1 MIKTIQRQ
9 AIVALLLACT
19 GCASIIEA
27 TTDEPIQL
35 DKGKRTLGATVDDQQ
50 LEIIAKVNLKKA
62 SEELK
67 NAHITVVAFN
77 GIILLT
83 GQVPRN
89 DLRLEAGE
97 TVKKIHKVRQVFN
110 EIQVQGKTS
119 LLSRTND
126 AWLTTKVKSNLL
138 ANRDIDSGRIKIVT
152 EDGIVYMLGLLS
164 RVEADRAA
172 QAISRIGGVQKVVKA
187 VEYID

>member
-1 MIKTIQRQ
+1 MKTALHCTLI
-9 AIVALLLACT
+9 ALLLISS
-19 GCASIIEA
+19 GCATVIDA
-27 TTDEPIQL
+27 TTDEPVNL
-35 DKGKRTLGATVDDQQ
+35 NKGKRTIGAMVDDQQ
-50 LEIIAKVNLKKA
+50 LETIATVNLKKA
-62 SEELK
+62 GDDIKHS
-67 NAHITVVAFN
+67 NINVVAFN

-89 DLRLEAGE
+89 ELRLLAGD
-97 TVKKIHKVRQVFN
+97 TVKQIHKVRQVFN

-126 AWLTTKVKSNLL
+126 TWLTTKVKSNLL
-138 ANRDIDSGRIKIVT
+138 ANKDIDSGRIKIVT
-152 EDGIVYMLGLLS
+152 EDGTVYMLGLLS

>member
-1 MIKTIQRQ
+1 MINLIQRH
-9 AIVALLLACT
+9 AIIALILACT
-19 GCASIIEA
+19 GCTTIIEA
-27 TTDEPIQL
+27 TTDEPLQL
-35 DKGKRTLGATVDDQQ
+35 DKGKRTLGAAVDDQQ
-50 LEIIAKVNLKKA
+50 LEIIAKVNIKKT

-67 NAHITVVAFN
+67 NANISVVAFN

-89 DLRLEAGE
+89 ELRLTAGN

-119 LLSRTND
+119 ILSRTND
-126 AWLTTKVKSNLL
+126 SWLTTKVKSNLL
-138 ANRDIDSGRIKIVT
+138 ANRDIDSSRIKIVT
-152 EDGIVYMLGLLS
+152 EDGTVYMLGLLS
-164 RVEADRAA
+164 RMEADRAA